1 MGGAK
6 LARNADP
13 DKYLY
18 SGYGNRFD
26 SRSDFSWTDDGSV
39 GKNFI
44 IFGVD
49 MSLSVHIDNKKERH
63 LNLWLDLTQGW
74 DDTTLTA
81 EAQYS
86 INFSGSNRK
95 FCLSLYYNGS
105 NSILFVNTTK
115 IYLFKA
121 KYFEIKKHPLCLGN
135 ISRDFSVNNMKKKKK
150 TGLNWSVC
158 LLVTL
163 SISINICLKNMI

>member
-26 SRSDFSWTDDGSV
+26 SRSDFSLTDDGSV

-63 LNLWLDLTQGW
+63 LNLWLDLTQG
-74 DDTTLTA
+74 
-81 EAQYS
+81 
-86 INFSGSNRK
+86 
-95 FCLSLYYNGS
+95 
-105 NSILFVNTTK
+105 
-115 IYLFKA
+115 
-121 KYFEIKKHPLCLGN
+121 
-135 ISRDFSVNNMKKKKK
+135 
-150 TGLNWSVC
+150 
-158 LLVTL
+158 
-163 SISINICLKNMI
+163 